1 MSTAVSYTLRTQC
14 THRSCQPCHLAPGN
28 PIYVA
33 TLLCCYSGFAG
44 ASVLSWAFVG
54 ADVCAD
60 AVLYS
65 APSNLLNCLPGQ
77 FSVLKNCWATLRRI
91 SEPRG
96 SACPTISVILRDI
109 VFPDDKEHRCRVP
122 RGYCSVSPKSAVK
135 DSWDGH
141 HLWCAAL
148 QAAHQAAHHLVCEAR
163 ALPLFERPREPPEKL
178 NTPSHHLRYTNCSCG
193 PPGRIYDFPYTVPT
207 FW

>member
-96 SACPTISVILRDI
+96 SACPTISVILRGI
-109 VFPDDKEHRCRVP
+109 VFPDNKEHRCAA
-122 RGYCSVSPKSAVK
+122 AVCP
-135 DSWDGH
+135 G
-141 HLWCAAL
+141 AI
-148 QAAHQAAHHLVCEAR
+148 VVF
-163 ALPLFERPREPPEKL
+163 PLNRRLRIAGMDIICGVRPFRL
-178 NTPSHHLRYTNCSCG
+178 H
-193 PPGRIYDFPYTVPT
+193 II
-207 FW
+207 